1 MQFDKLIFRGANRAG
16 RLIRVTVDFRIGEI
30 TAQSAP
36 DGEVMWCRLA
46 GHRGTVL
53 RMKLDA
59 CDFGTWKDDDA
70 MRDRGSSA
78 TDGITGD
85 SPLSPPPSGTD
96 TQCEQLGRQE
106 LEAAPAGWSLDLCS
120 NGQAVKHLSGDDNAT
135 EQTNAFA
142 SLIDLCLSFAENR
155 SVGQRVPLS
164 PEPAF

>member
-16 RLIRVTVDFRIGEI
+16 RRIRVTVDFGIGEI

-36 DGEVMWCRLA
+36 GGEVMWCRLA

-59 CDFGTWKDDDA
+59 CDFGTWEDSRTERRFTTADGSA
-70 MRDRGSSA
+70 PGSS
-78 TDGITGD
+78 
-85 SPLSPPPSGTD
+85 S
-96 TQCEQLGRQE
+96 
-106 LEAAPAGWSLDLCS
+106 PAGWSLDLCRE
-120 NGQAVKHLSGDDNAT
+120 GQPVKHLSGEGDAAPPG
-135 EQTNAFA
+135 NAFA

-155 SVGQRVPLS
+155 SAGQRIPLS